1 VNLAGPAYRALL
13 HAYPREFRTRF
24 GGAMQ
29 QAFRD
34 RHRAAAARGSAA
46 VARLVV
52 RTLADIVVNAFALR
66 FIHRE
71 RAPMN
76 WQSLLIDA
84 RYACRMFARNPVF
97 TLLAIAALTL
107 GIGANTAI
115 FTIVNGV
122 LLRPLPYADPGRLV
136 MVWSTNAI
144 EHRDHDTVAPLDFV
158 DFRKAGAFSELHAAY
173 SFLVGAALTSPSG
186 AEQILVSGVT
196 PGMFEMLGRA
206 PSLGRTFTPQEV
218 TTAVVVSH
226 GFWRARLGS
235 DPNVLGRVLN
245 INDQPRTIVG
255 VMPPDFVFPYKT
267 MLGPSGFSRSTD
279 VEAWLPLEFVT
290 TDSRQTG
297 LVSLT
302 RSVRFLSVVGRLKP
316 GVTAAHANAEI
327 AGIAQQLASVY
338 PTSNRVV
345 GATVVPLHE
354 QAVGGTRPALL
365 LLLGGVGFVL
375 LMACVNLANLLLAR
389 CSVRQREMAIR
400 SALGAGRR
408 RLIMQTMVETML
420 LAGAGGILALVVVSW
435 AIGALIALAPPDL
448 PRLAEIRPDAW
459 VLAFTFGLSMV
470 TGLAIGVVPAL
481 AASRPAVQSTLKES
495 GRGATSGRGQRRLRS
510 ALVIAEVALALVLT
524 LGAGLLLRSFLS
536 VLSIDPGFQPDR
548 LLTLQLAL
556 PNNYQTPDQRRALYA
571 TLFSRLEALPG
582 VTSVGGTTRLPLGS
596 TNVSTKV
603 EVEGRG
609 LPPGEW
615 PEVEFR
621 RAMHHFFPAMGI
633 PILRGRGFSDQDG
646 PATPPVI
653 IINQTMARRLFP
665 GEDPVGRRIRTST
678 ATGPTAPPPSTV
690 IGVIGDIRHSG
701 LEAEPAPEMYV
712 WYMQNPPSNPFIV
725 VRAADSTSGSSPQA
739 GDAAAL
745 ATAVREAVRAVD
757 KNIAA
762 YDIRPMAQ
770 VRAESVAQRKFVLLL
785 VAAFGVLALVM
796 AAVGVYGVM
805 ALIVSER
812 TAEIGVRLALGAQPM
827 QVLRAVV
834 SQGVTLAAAGVVVG
848 LLLAAVLAPL
858 ISTQLYGV
866 RALDP
871 PTMAA
876 VPAVLLAIA
885 ALACIVPAWRA
896 MTIDPVNALRN

>member
-1 VNLAGPAYRALL
+1 VRALGPVYRVL
-13 HAYPREFRTRF
+13 LRAYPPEFRQRF
-24 GGAMQ
+24 GAAME
-29 QAFRD
+29 QALHD
-34 RHRAAAARGSAA
+34 RYRAAAAAGGAA
-46 VARLVV
+46 VAGLLV
-52 RTLADIVVNAFALR
+52 RTLVDVAANAFALR
-66 FIHRE
+66 FTERRQGERE
-71 RAPMN
+71 PMN

-84 RYACRMFARNPVF
+84 RYACRMFVRNPVF
-97 TLLAIAALTL
+97 TLLAVAALTL

-144 EHRDHDTVAPLDFV
+144 EHRDHDVVAPLDFL
-158 DFRKAGAFSELHAAY
+158 DFRKASAFSELHAAY
-173 SFLVGAALTSPSG
+173 GFLVGAALTSPSG

-196 PGMFEMLGRA
+196 PGMFEMLGRSPA
-206 PSLGRTFTPQEV
+206 LGRSFTSQEAG
-218 TTAVVVSH
+218 TAVVVSN
-226 GFWRARLGS
+226 GFWRTRLGG
-235 DPNVLGRVLN
+235 DPNVLGHVLN
-245 INDQPRTIVG
+245 IANQPRTIVG
-255 VMPPDFVFPYKT
+255 VMPTDFVFPYKT

-302 RSVRFLSVVGRLKP
+302 RSARFLSVVGRLKP
-316 GVTAAHANAEI
+316 GVTAAQADAEV
-327 AGIAQQLASVY
+327 AGIARQLAASY

-345 GATVVPLHE
+345 GATAVPLHE

-389 CSVRQREMAIR
+389 SSVRQREMAIR
-400 SALGAGRR
+400 SALGAARR

-420 LAGAGGILALVVVSW
+420 LAGAGGILALVAVSW
-435 AIGALIALAPPDL
+435 TIGALIALAPPDL

-459 VLAFTFGLSMV
+459 VLAFTFGLSLV
-470 TGLAIGVVPAL
+470 TGVAIGVVPAL
-481 AASRPAVQSTLKES
+481 AASRPALQSTLKES

-510 ALVIAEVALALVLT
+510 ALVVAEVALAVVLT
-524 LGAGLLLRSFLS
+524 LGAGLLLRSFVS
-536 VLSIDPGFQPDR
+536 VLAIDPGFQPDR
-548 LLTLQLAL
+548 LLTLQIAL

-571 TLFSRLEALPG
+571 SLFSRLDAVPG

-603 EVEGRG
+603 DVEGRG

-621 RAMHHFFPAMGI
+621 RAVHNYFTAMGI
-633 PILRGRGFSDQDG
+633 PILRGRGFTAQDG
-646 PATPPVI
+646 PTSPPVI
-653 IINQTMARRLFP
+653 VINQTMARRLFP

-678 ATGPTAPPPSTV
+678 ATGPMAPPPSTV
-690 IGVIGDIRHSG
+690 IGVIGDVRHSG
-701 LEAEPAPEMYV
+701 LEAEPAPEMYT
-712 WYMQNPPSNPFIV
+712 WYLQNPPSNPFIV
-725 VRAADSTSGSSPQA
+725 VRAA
-739 GDAAAL
+739 GDAASL
-745 ATAVREAVRAVD
+745 ATAVRAEVQAVD

-770 VRAESVAQRKFVLLL
+770 VRAESVAQRRFVLLL
-785 VAAFGVLALVM
+785 VATFGVLALVM

-812 TAEIGVRLALGAQPM
+812 TTEIGVRLALGAQPM

-834 SQGVTLAAAGVVVG
+834 AQGVTLSAAGVIAG
-848 LLLAAVLAPL
+848 LLLAAALAPL
-858 ISTQLYGV
+858 VSTQLYGV
-866 RALDP
+866 RPLDP
-871 PTMAA
+871 ATMAA
-876 VPAVLLAIA
+876 VPAMLLAIA
-885 ALACIVPAWRA
+885 VLACIVPARRA
-896 MTIDPVNALRN
+896 MTVDPVNALRN

>member
-1 VNLAGPAYRALL
+1 MRGLGRAYRALL
-13 HAYPREFRTRF
+13 FAYPPEFRQRF
-24 GGAMQ
+24 GAAMER
-29 QAFRD
+29 ALLD
-34 RHRAAAARGSAA
+34 RYQAAAAHGGGA
-46 VARLVV
+46 VGGLMI
-52 RTLADIVVNAFALR
+52 RTLVDVAANAAALR
-66 FIHRE
+66 FTQRE
-71 RAPMN
+71 RSSMN
-76 WQSLLIDA
+76 WQSMLTDA
-84 RYACRMFARNPVF
+84 RYACRMFVRNPVF
-97 TLLAIAALTL
+97 TLLAVTALTL

-122 LLRPLPYADPGRLV
+122 LLRPLPYSDPGRLV

-144 EHRDHDTVAPLDFV
+144 EHRDKDTVAPLDFL

-196 PGMFEMLGRA
+196 PGMFEMLGRSPA
-206 PSLGRTFTPQEV
+206 LGRTFAPNETA
-218 TTAVVVSH
+218 TAVLVSH
-226 GFWRARLGS
+226 GFWRVRLGS

-245 INDQPRTIVG
+245 IADHPRTIVG

-279 VEAWLPLEFVT
+279 VEAWLPLQFVT

-302 RSVRFLSVVGRLKP
+302 RSARFLSVVGRLKP
-316 GVTAAHANAEI
+316 GVTAAQANAEV
-327 AGIAQQLASVY
+327 AGIAQQLAAAF
-338 PTSNRVV
+338 PASNRVV

-354 QAVGGTRPALL
+354 QAVGGSRPALL

-389 CSVRQREMAIR
+389 SSVRQREMAIR
-400 SALGAGRR
+400 SALGAARR
-408 RLIMQTMVETML
+408 RLIMQTMVGTML
-420 LAGAGGILALVVVSW
+420 LAGAGGILALVAVSW
-435 AIGALIALAPPDL
+435 AIGTLIALAPPDL
-448 PRLAEIRPDAW
+448 PRVGEIRPDVW
-459 VLAFTFGLSMV
+459 VLVFTFGLSLV

-481 AASRPAVQSTLKES
+481 AASRPALQSTLKES

-510 ALVIAEVALALVLT
+510 ALVVAEVALAVVLT
-524 LGAGLLLRSFLS
+524 LGAGLLLRSFVS

-548 LLTLQLAL
+548 LLTLQIAL

-571 TLFSRLEALPG
+571 SLFSRLDAVPG
-582 VTSVGGTTRLPLGS
+582 VTSAGGTTRLPLGS

-603 EVEGRG
+603 EVEGRA

-621 RAMHHFFPAMGI
+621 RAVHNYFTAMGI
-633 PILRGRGFSDQDG
+633 PILRGRGFTAQDG
-646 PATPPVI
+646 PTAPPVI
-653 IINQTMARRLFP
+653 VINQTMARRLFP

-690 IGVIGDIRHSG
+690 IGVIGDVRHSG
-701 LEAEPAPEMYV
+701 LEAEPAPEMYT
-712 WYMQNPPSNPFIV
+712 WYLQNPPSNPFIM
-725 VRAADSTSGSSPQA
+725 VRAA
-739 GDAAAL
+739 GDAASL
-745 ATAVREAVRAVD
+745 ATAVRAQVQAVD

-770 VRAESVAQRKFVLLL
+770 VRSESVAQRRFILML

-834 SQGVTLAAAGVVVG
+834 AQGVTLSAAGVIVG
-848 LLLAAVLAPL
+848 LLLAAALVPL
-858 ISTQLYGV
+858 VSTQLYGV
-866 RALDP
+866 AALDP

-885 ALACIVPAWRA
+885 VLACIVPARRA
-896 MTIDPVNALRN
+896 MAIDPVNALRN

>member
-1 VNLAGPAYRALL
+1 VRGVGPAYRVLL
-13 HAYPREFRTRF
+13 LAYPREFRQRF
-24 GGAMQ
+24 GAAME
-29 QAFRD
+29 QALLD
-34 RHRAAAARGSAA
+34 RYRAVAARGPAA
-46 VARLVV
+46 VAGLTV
-52 RTLADIVVNAFALR
+52 RTLVDVAVNAFALR
-66 FIHRE
+66 FIQRE

-84 RYACRMFARNPVF
+84 RYACRMFVRNPVF
-97 TLLAIAALTL
+97 TLLAVAALTL

-136 MVWSTNAI
+136 MVWSTNAV
-144 EHRDHDTVAPLDFV
+144 EHRDHDVVAPLDFL

-206 PSLGRTFTPQEV
+206 PALGRTFTPQEAG
-218 TTAVVVSH
+218 TAVVVSH
-226 GFWRARLGS
+226 GFWRARLGA

-245 INDQPRTIVG
+245 IANQPRTIVG

-279 VEAWLPLEFVT
+279 VEAWLPLEFVSA
-290 TDSRQTG
+290 DSRQTG
-297 LVSLT
+297 LVSVT
-302 RSVRFLSVVGRLKP
+302 RSARFLSVVGRLKP
-316 GVTAAHANAEI
+316 GVTAAQADAEVVGV
-327 AGIAQQLASVY
+327 ARQLAAAFPV
-338 PTSNRVV
+338 SNRAV

-354 QAVGGTRPALL
+354 QAVGSARPALL

-389 CSVRQREMAIR
+389 SSVRQREMAIR
-400 SALGAGRR
+400 SALGAARR
-408 RLIMQTMVETML
+408 RLIAQTMVETML
-420 LAGAGGILALVVVSW
+420 LAGAGGVLALIAVNW
-435 AIGALIALAPPDL
+435 AIGALIALAPADL
-448 PRLAEIRPDAW
+448 PRLGEIRPDAW
-459 VLAFTFGLSMV
+459 VMVFTFVLSLV

-481 AASRPAVQSTLKES
+481 VASRPALQSTLKES
-495 GRGATSGRGQRRLRS
+495 GRGATSGRGHRRLRS
-510 ALVIAEVALALVLT
+510 ALVVAEVALAVVLT
-524 LGAGLLLRSFLS
+524 LGAGLLLRSFVS

-548 LLTLQLAL
+548 LLTLQIAL
-556 PNNYQTPDQRRALYA
+556 PNNYATADQRRALYA
-571 TLFSRLEALPG
+571 ALFSRLDAIPG
-582 VTSVGGTTRLPLGS
+582 VASAGGTTRLPLGS

-603 EVEGRG
+603 EVEGRA

-621 RAMHHFFPAMGI
+621 RAVHNYFRAMGI
-633 PILRGRGFSDQDG
+633 PILRGRGFTDQDG
-646 PATPPVI
+646 PNAPPVI
-653 IINQTMARRLFP
+653 VINQTMARKLFP
-665 GEDPVGRRIRTST
+665 GEDPVGRRIRTT

-690 IGVIGDIRHSG
+690 IGVIGDVRHSG
-701 LEAEPAPEMYV
+701 LEAEPAPEMYI
-712 WYMQNPPSNPFIV
+712 WYLQNPPTNPFIV
-725 VRAADSTSGSSPQA
+725 VRAA
-739 GDAAAL
+739 GDAASL
-745 ATAVREAVRAVD
+745 ATAVRAQVQAVD

-770 VRAESVAQRKFVLLL
+770 VRSESVAERRFVLLL

-834 SQGVTLAAAGVVVG
+834 AQGVTLSAVGVVVG
-848 LLLAAVLAPL
+848 LLLATALAPL
-858 ISTQLYGV
+858 VSTQLYGV

-876 VPAVLLAIA
+876 VPAMLLAIA
-885 ALACIVPAWRA
+885 VLACLVPARRA
-896 MTIDPVNALRN
+896 MMVDPVNALRE

>member
-1 VNLAGPAYRALL
+1 MAGPIYRLL
-13 HAYPREFRTRF
+13 LYAYPSEFRERF
-24 GGAMQ
+24 GAGME

-34 RHRAAAARGSAA
+34 RHHAAAAQGPAA
-46 VARLVV
+46 VAGLLV
-52 RTLADIVVNAFALR
+52 RTLVDVAANAFALR
-66 FIHRE
+66 FIQRE
-71 RAPMN
+71 RVPMN
-76 WQSLLIDA
+76 WQSLLTDA
-84 RYACRMFARNPVF
+84 RYACRMFVRNPVF
-97 TLLAIAALTL
+97 TILAVAALTL

-122 LLRPLPYADPGRLV
+122 LLRPLPYSDPGRLV

-144 EHRDHDTVAPLDFV
+144 EHREHDTVAPLDFM
-158 DFRKAGAFSELHAAY
+158 DFQKAGAFSELHAAY

-196 PGMFEMLGRA
+196 PGMFEMLGRT
-206 PSLGRTFTPQEV
+206 PVLGRTFTQQEV
-218 TTAVVVSH
+218 TTAVLVSH

-245 INDQPRTIVG
+245 IANQSRTIVG

-279 VEAWLPLEFVT
+279 VEAWLPLQFVNGN
-290 TDSRQTG
+290 SRQTG
-297 LVSLT
+297 HVAIT
-302 RSVRFLSVVGRLKP
+302 REARFLSVVGRLKP
-316 GVTAAHANAEI
+316 GVTAAQANAEI
-327 AGIAQQLASVY
+327 AGIAQQLASAY

-389 CSVRQREMAIR
+389 SSVRQREMAIR
-400 SALGAGRR
+400 SALGAARR

-420 LAGAGGILALVVVSW
+420 LACAGGILALLAVGW
-435 AIGALIALAPPDL
+435 GIDALVALAPADL
-448 PRLAEIRPDAW
+448 PRLGEIHPDAW
-459 VLAFTFGLSMV
+459 VLVFTFALSV
-470 TGLAIGVVPAL
+470 LTGLAIGIVPAL
-481 AASRPAVQSTLKES
+481 TASRPALQSTLKES
-495 GRGATSGRGQRRLRS
+495 GRGAASGRGQRRLRGV
-510 ALVIAEVALALVLT
+510 LVIAEVALAVVLT
-524 LGAGLLLRSFLS
+524 LGAGLLLRSFVS

-548 LLTLQLAL
+548 LLTLQIAL
-556 PNNYQTPDQRRALYA
+556 PNNYQQPEQRLALYA
-571 TLFSRLEALPG
+571 ALFSRLDALPG
-582 VTSVGGTTRLPLGS
+582 VASAGGTTRLPLGS

-603 EVEGRG
+603 NVEGRA

-621 RAMHHFFPAMGI
+621 RAVHNYFPAMGI
-633 PILRGRGFSDQDG
+633 PLLRGRGFTDQDG
-646 PATPPVI
+646 PNAPPVVV
-653 IINQTMARRLFP
+653 INQTMARKLFP
-665 GEDPVGRRIRTST
+665 GEDPVGRRIRTNIT
-678 ATGPTAPPPSTV
+678 TGPTAPPPSTV
-690 IGVIGDIRHSG
+690 IGVIGDVRHSG
-701 LEAEPAPEMYV
+701 LEAEPAAEMYT
-712 WYMQNPPSNPFIV
+712 WYLQNPPTNPFIV
-725 VRAADSTSGSSPQA
+725 VRAQ

-745 ATAVREAVRAVD
+745 ATAVRAAVRAVD

-770 VRAESVAQRKFVLLL
+770 VRAESVAQRRFVLLL
-785 VAAFGVLALVM
+785 VAAFGVLALLM

-834 SQGVTLAAAGVVVG
+834 AQGATLATAGIVVG
-848 LLLAAVLAPL
+848 LMLSAALAPL
-858 ISTQLYGV
+858 VSTHLYGI

-871 PTMAA
+871 PTMMA
-876 VPAVLLAIA
+876 VPALLLAIA
-885 ALACIVPAWRA
+885 ILACIVPARRA
-896 MTIDPVNALRN
+896 MTIDPVNALRS

>member
-1 VNLAGPAYRALL
+1 VRALGPVYRVL
-13 HAYPREFRTRF
+13 LRAYPPEFRQRF
-24 GGAMQ
+24 GAAME
-29 QAFRD
+29 QALHD
-34 RHRAAAARGSAA
+34 RYRAAAAAGGAA
-46 VARLVV
+46 VAGLLV
-52 RTLADIVVNAFALR
+52 RTLVDVAANAFALR
-66 FIHRE
+66 FTERRQGERE
-71 RAPMN
+71 PMN

-84 RYACRMFARNPVF
+84 RYACRMFVRNPVF
-97 TLLAIAALTL
+97 TLLAVAALTL

-144 EHRDHDTVAPLDFV
+144 EHRDHDVVAPLDFL
-158 DFRKAGAFSELHAAY
+158 DFRKASAFSELHAAY
-173 SFLVGAALTSPSG
+173 GFLVGAALTSPSG

-196 PGMFEMLGRA
+196 PGMFEMLGRSPA
-206 PSLGRTFTPQEV
+206 LGRSFTSQEAG
-218 TTAVVVSH
+218 TAVVVSN
-226 GFWRARLGS
+226 GFWRTRLGG
-235 DPNVLGRVLN
+235 DPNVLGHVLN
-245 INDQPRTIVG
+245 IANQPRTIVG

-302 RSVRFLSVVGRLKP
+302 RSARFLSVVGRLKP
-316 GVTAAHANAEI
+316 GVTAAQADAEV
-327 AGIAQQLASVY
+327 AGIARQLAASY

-345 GATVVPLHE
+345 GATAVPLHE

-389 CSVRQREMAIR
+389 SSVRQREMAIR
-400 SALGAGRR
+400 SALGAARR
-408 RLIMQTMVETML
+408 RLFMQTMVETML
-420 LAGAGGILALVVVSW
+420 LAGAGVILALVAVSW

-459 VLAFTFGLSMV
+459 VLAFTFGLSLV
-470 TGLAIGVVPAL
+470 TGVAIGVVPAL
-481 AASRPAVQSTLKES
+481 AASRPALQSTLKES

-510 ALVIAEVALALVLT
+510 ALVVAEVALAVVLT
-524 LGAGLLLRSFLS
+524 LGAGLLLRSFVS
-536 VLSIDPGFQPDR
+536 VLAIDPGFQPDR
-548 LLTLQLAL
+548 LLTLQIAL

-571 TLFSRLEALPG
+571 SLFSRLDAVPG

-603 EVEGRG
+603 DVEGRG

-621 RAMHHFFPAMGI
+621 RAVHNYFTAMGI
-633 PILRGRGFSDQDG
+633 PILRGRGFTAQDG
-646 PATPPVI
+646 PTSPPVI
-653 IINQTMARRLFP
+653 VINQTMARRLFP

-678 ATGPTAPPPSTV
+678 ATGPMAPPPSTV
-690 IGVIGDIRHSG
+690 IGVIGDVRHSG
-701 LEAEPAPEMYV
+701 LEAEPAPEMYT
-712 WYMQNPPSNPFIV
+712 WYLQNPPSNPFIV
-725 VRAADSTSGSSPQA
+725 VRAA
-739 GDAAAL
+739 GDAASL
-745 ATAVREAVRAVD
+745 ATAVRAEVQAVD

-770 VRAESVAQRKFVLLL
+770 VRAESVAQRRFVLLL
-785 VAAFGVLALVM
+785 VATFGVLALVM

-812 TAEIGVRLALGAQPM
+812 TTEIGVRLALGAQPM

-834 SQGVTLAAAGVVVG
+834 AQGVTLSAAGVIAG
-848 LLLAAVLAPL
+848 LLLAAALAPL
-858 ISTQLYGV
+858 VSTQLYGV
-866 RALDP
+866 RPLDP
-871 PTMAA
+871 ATMAA
-876 VPAVLLAIA
+876 VPAMLLAIA
-885 ALACIVPAWRA
+885 VLACIVPARRA
-896 MTIDPVNALRN
+896 MTVDPVNALRN